1 MRRRGRRV
9 ALARLIAGLVISTL
23 AAPVLADELS
33 ELRQQLAAQHKVM
46 QALESRMMEL
56 EAKEKERTGKGVD
69 FGYAAGARK
78 QGFAAEDV
86 YDNGFF
92 IRSKD
97 GRYSLTLNGFLQAR
111 YTLTAPAGMD
121 DGRTRSN
128 FDVALARLA
137 FSGNIFDPKVKYF
150 FQYEATTFG
159 NSNQSTM
166 LDWWMQ
172 YSHSQY
178 LNVQAGRFI
187 LPYSRQFYTH
197 PGNLLFS
204 DLSVADYA
212 FNLQRAVGAN
222 LSGRLGKLSYHAV
235 VTNSIRALDAGGQQN
250 MGNEVAWQGRLE
262 YDLLEPYGYL
272 ESSPTPAA
280 APQLSLGVAAAFNPV
295 DQPSRF
301 QNVYDGDRTTNVT
314 VDGGFRYQGLSVQAA
329 GYYRRNNR
337 DCCSD
342 DDGIGHDWGYYGQV
356 GYYLTERLELAG
368 RSRVSIFSLPTI
380 STPRAMYAN
389 IRLASIT
396 TCTATASNSRRTT
409 AFWTATR
416 FSIVAL
422 PPALIASGCRPKY
435 YSKTVQ
441 KREGGMER

>member
-23 AAPVLADELS
+23 ATPVLADELS

-111 YTLTAPAGMD
+111 YTLSAPDAGKS
-121 DGRTRSN
+121 RNN

-197 PGNLLFS
+197 PGNLLFP
-204 DLSVADYA
+204 DLSEADYA
-212 FNLQRAVGAN
+212 FNLQRAVGAH
-222 LSGRLGKLSYHAV
+222 LSGKVGRLSYHALA
-235 VTNSIRALDAGGQQN
+235 TNSIRALDAGGQQN
-250 MGNEVAWQGRLE
+250 AGAEVAWQGRLE
-262 YDLLEPYGYL
+262 YDILDPYGYL

-280 APQLSLGVAAAFNPV
+280 TPQLSLGIAAAFNPV
-295 DQPSRF
+295 DQASRF
-301 QNVYDGDRTTNVT
+301 QNVMPGDRTTNVT
-314 VDGGFRYQGLSVQAA
+314 IDGGFRYQGLSVQAA
-329 GYYRRNNR
+329 GYYRRNNLEAI
-337 DCCSD
+337 DE
-342 DDGIGHDWGYYGQV
+342 IGHDWGYYGQI
-356 GYYLTERLELAG
+356 GYYLTEKLEIAG
-368 RSRVSIFSLPTI
+368 RVSGVDFQFANNPRTAGDVREYMGGFNYYLYGHSVKLQVDYSFLDGDPFAGKSTSADRFRVQTQILF
-380 STPRAMYAN
+380 
-389 IRLASIT
+389 
-396 TCTATASNSRRTT
+396 
-409 AFWTATR
+409 
-416 FSIVAL
+416 
-422 PPALIASGCRPKY
+422 
-435 YSKTVQ
+435 
-441 KREGGMER
+441 

>member
-23 AAPVLADELS
+23 ATPVLADELS

-56 EAKEKERTGKGVD
+56 EAKEKERTEKGVD
-69 FGYAAGARK
+69 FGYAAGTRK

-111 YTLTAPAGMD
+111 YTLSAPDTGKS
-121 DGRTRSN
+121 RNN

-197 PGNLLFS
+197 PGNLLFP
-204 DLSVADYA
+204 DLSEADYA
-212 FNLQRAVGAN
+212 FNLQRAVGAH
-222 LSGRLGKLSYHAV
+222 LSGKVGRLSYHALT
-235 VTNSIRALDAGGQQN
+235 TNSIRALDAGGQQN
-250 MGNEVAWQGRLE
+250 AGAEVAWQGRLE
-262 YDLLEPYGYL
+262 YDILDPYGYL
-272 ESSPTPAA
+272 ESSPTPAL
-280 APQLSLGVAAAFNPV
+280 APQLSLGIAAAFNPV
-295 DQPSRF
+295 DQASRF
-301 QNVYDGDRTTNVT
+301 QNVMPGDRTTNVT
-314 VDGGFRYQGLSVQAA
+314 IDGGFRYQGLSVQAA
-329 GYYRRNNR
+329 GYYRRNNLEAI
-337 DCCSD
+337 DE
-342 DDGIGHDWGYYGQV
+342 IGHDWGYYGQI
-356 GYYLTERLELAG
+356 GYYLTDKLEIAG
-368 RSRVSIFSLPTI
+368 RVSGVDFQFANNPRTAGDMREYMGGFNYYLYGHSVKLQVDYSFLDGDPFVGKSTSADRFRVQTQILF
-380 STPRAMYAN
+380 
-389 IRLASIT
+389 
-396 TCTATASNSRRTT
+396 
-409 AFWTATR
+409 
-416 FSIVAL
+416 
-422 PPALIASGCRPKY
+422 
-435 YSKTVQ
+435 
-441 KREGGMER
+441 

>member
-23 AAPVLADELS
+23 ATPVLADELS

-56 EAKEKERTGKGVD
+56 EAKEKERTEKGVD

-111 YTLTAPAGMD
+111 YTLSAPDTGKS
-121 DGRTRSN
+121 RNN

-197 PGNLLFS
+197 PGNLLFP
-204 DLSVADYA
+204 DLSEADYA
-212 FNLQRAVGAN
+212 FNLQRAVGAH
-222 LSGRLGKLSYHAV
+222 LSGKAGRLSYHALA
-235 VTNSIRALDAGGQQN
+235 TNSIRALDAGGQQN
-250 MGNEVAWQGRLE
+250 AGAEVAWQGRLE
-262 YDLLEPYGYL
+262 YDILDPYGYL

-280 APQLSLGVAAAFNPV
+280 TPQLSLGIAAAFNPV
-295 DQPSRF
+295 DQASRF
-301 QNVYDGDRTTNVT
+301 QNVMPGDRTTNVT
-314 VDGGFRYQGLSVQAA
+314 IDGGFRYQGLSVQAA
-329 GYYRRNNR
+329 GYYRRNNLEAL
-337 DCCSD
+337 DE
-342 DDGIGHDWGYYGQV
+342 IGHDWGYYGQI
-356 GYYLTERLELAG
+356 GYYLTEKLEIAG
-368 RSRVSIFSLPTI
+368 RVSGVDFQFANNPRTAGDVREYMGGFNYYLYGHSVKLQVDYSFLDGDPFVGKSTSADRFRVQTQILF
-380 STPRAMYAN
+380 
-389 IRLASIT
+389 
-396 TCTATASNSRRTT
+396 
-409 AFWTATR
+409 
-416 FSIVAL
+416 
-422 PPALIASGCRPKY
+422 
-435 YSKTVQ
+435 
-441 KREGGMER
+441 

>member
-23 AAPVLADELS
+23 ATPVLADELS

-111 YTLTAPAGMD
+111 YTLSAPDAGKS
-121 DGRTRSN
+121 RNN

-197 PGNLLFS
+197 PGNLLFP
-204 DLSVADYA
+204 DLSEADYA
-212 FNLQRAVGAN
+212 FNLQRAVGAH
-222 LSGRLGKLSYHAV
+222 LSGKVGRLSYHALA
-235 VTNSIRALDAGGQQN
+235 TNSIRALDAGGQQN
-250 MGNEVAWQGRLE
+250 AGAEVAWQGRLE
-262 YDLLEPYGYL
+262 YDILDPYGYL

-280 APQLSLGVAAAFNPV
+280 TPQLSLGIAAAFNPV
-295 DQPSRF
+295 DQASRF
-301 QNVYDGDRTTNVT
+301 QNVMPGDRTTNVT
-314 VDGGFRYQGLSVQAA
+314 IDGGFRYQGLSVQAA
-329 GYYRRNNR
+329 GYYRRNNLEAM
-337 DCCSD
+337 DE
-342 DDGIGHDWGYYGQV
+342 IGHDWGYYGQI
-356 GYYLTERLELAG
+356 GYYLTEKLEIAG
-368 RSRVSIFSLPTI
+368 RVSGVDFQFANNPRTAGDVREYMGGFNYYLYGHSVKLQVDYSFLDGDPFVGKSTSADRFRVQTQILF
-380 STPRAMYAN
+380 
-389 IRLASIT
+389 
-396 TCTATASNSRRTT
+396 
-409 AFWTATR
+409 
-416 FSIVAL
+416 
-422 PPALIASGCRPKY
+422 
-435 YSKTVQ
+435 
-441 KREGGMER
+441 

>member
-23 AAPVLADELS
+23 ATPVLADELS

-56 EAKEKERTGKGVD
+56 EAKEKERTEKGVD

-111 YTLTAPAGMD
+111 YTLSAPDTGKS
-121 DGRTRSN
+121 RNN

-197 PGNLLFS
+197 PGNLLFP
-204 DLSVADYA
+204 DLSEADYA
-212 FNLQRAVGAN
+212 FNLQRAVGAH
-222 LSGRLGKLSYHAV
+222 LSGKVGRLSYHALA
-235 VTNSIRALDAGGQQN
+235 TNSIRALDAGGQQN
-250 MGNEVAWQGRLE
+250 AGAEVAWQGRLE
-262 YDLLEPYGYL
+262 YDILDPYGYL

-280 APQLSLGVAAAFNPV
+280 TPQLSLGIAAAFNPV
-295 DQPSRF
+295 DQASRF
-301 QNVYDGDRTTNVT
+301 QNVMPGDRTTNVT
-314 VDGGFRYQGLSVQAA
+314 IDGGFRYQGLSVQAA
-329 GYYRRNNR
+329 GYYRRNNLEAI
-337 DCCSD
+337 DE
-342 DDGIGHDWGYYGQV
+342 IGHDWGYYGQI
-356 GYYLTERLELAG
+356 GYYLTDKLEIAG
-368 RSRVSIFSLPTI
+368 RVSGVDFQFANNPRTAGDVREYMGGFNYYLYGHSVKLQVDYSFLDGDPFVGKSTSADRFRVQTQILF
-380 STPRAMYAN
+380 
-389 IRLASIT
+389 
-396 TCTATASNSRRTT
+396 
-409 AFWTATR
+409 
-416 FSIVAL
+416 
-422 PPALIASGCRPKY
+422 
-435 YSKTVQ
+435 
-441 KREGGMER
+441 